1 MGCSSKCHLCLLHT
15 YFISHVL
22 KCWYFLGGWWN
33 HLPQLFAC
41 RIVYI
46 TTRHSFL
53 IRWSQSCGWRPQNDI
68 SWWFPHVLISFDRL
82 KSWTEN
88 VNEAMR
94 VSARSSFW
102 KTNLAWSTT
111 SRNVGGSHHLN
122 DEKLL
127 MGYALFT
134 RPSVAVKWQP
144 CTCIYIYI
152 YIDVYTYIYICIYLF
167 KYQQD

>member
-1 MGCSSKCHLCLLHT
+1 MFIQVPSMSIAYIFHIPRIEVLVFFGRLMKSFASTFCLPYCIYYHTPFVFDSVIPILWMTPSK
-15 YFISHVL
+15 
-22 KCWYFLGGWWN
+22 WYFLM
-33 HLPQLFAC
+33 
-41 RIVYI
+41 I
-46 TTRHSFL
+46 S
-53 IRWSQSCGWRPQNDI
+53 SCADFI
-68 SWWFPHVLISFDRL
+68 CDRL

-144 CTCIYIYI
+144 CTYVYIYIYI
-152 YIDVYTYIYICIYLF
+152 Y
-167 KYQQD
+167 K